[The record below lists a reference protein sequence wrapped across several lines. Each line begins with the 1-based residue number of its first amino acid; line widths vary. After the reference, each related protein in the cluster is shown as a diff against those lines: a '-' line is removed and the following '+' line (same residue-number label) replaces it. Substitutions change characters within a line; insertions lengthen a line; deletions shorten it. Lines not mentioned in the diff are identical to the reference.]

1 MITEEKKLKQDD
13 EIKIKSME
21 NNIKDDNNT
30 TINEED
36 IKSKINTNTLI
47 HIRQFSSF
55 AESIL
60 NYLVIGMCFFIYGC
74 YGLEWF
80 KIAEKENLLFF
91 SGYFLLAGITLYIIG
106 IVNWYE
112 GKELIFLT
120 NFILSFLFIALFI
133 KNQDLGYISENFG
146 NSNDTLQGVFYIV
159 FFCFILII
167 GISSKAKGNIYII
180 DYAILLL
187 SYVFLFAYK
196 FFKNDTLKKIDSY
209 IFIVCGAFYWIT
221 GILKILNSS
230 PNINIKILEPSD

>member
-13 EIKIKSME
+13 EIKIKKS
-21 NNIKDDNNT
+21 NQKIIKDDNT

-74 YGLEWF
+74 HGLEWF

-91 SGYFLLAGITLYIIG
+91 SGYFLMAGITLYIIG

-120 NFILSFLFIALFI
+120 NFILSFLFIALFV
-133 KNQDLGYISENFG
+133 KNQNLGYISDNFG
-146 NSNDTLQGVFYIV
+146 DANDKLQGVFYIV

-167 GISSKAKGNIYII
+167 GISAKTKGDIYII
-180 DYAILLL
+180 DYYILLL

-221 GILKILNSS
+221 GIFKILNSS
-230 PNINIKILEPSD
+230 HYVNIKILEPSD